1 MNNPTLRPYRVRR
14 SESDVTAIEWDM
26 QRDPLSPESLIE
38 LLTYGQT
45 KPMSVGFDCVEQ
57 IVLAID
63 EDDAKSIRRD
73 MYALNGVINSLLRDR
88 DRKMSEIVQL
98 KSRLSILTRSYNE
111 NLKSL

>member
-14 SESDVTAIEWDM
+14 SETEVTAIEWDM
-26 QRDPLSPESLIE
+26 YRDPLSPETLIE
-38 LLTYGQT
+38 LFTYGQT

-63 EDDAKSIRRD
+63 EDDAKSVRRD
-73 MYALNGVINSLLRDR
+73 MYAVGGVINSLLRDR
-88 DRKMSEIVQL
+88 ERKMSEIVQL
-98 KSRLSILTRSYNE
+98 KERLSDLTRAYNE